1 MDLTQ
6 SMKLIGIGDNGQE
19 SLLPQ
24 YAQWI
29 EESEVL
35 VGGERVLSFFPN
47 YQGEK
52 IVIKGGLQALVEQL
66 QKETRPTVVLASGD
80 PLFFGI
86 GGYLSSKI
94 NIEVYPHISSIQ
106 LLLQKWVKVGRMLI
120 WSVCMVG
127 V

>member
-1 MDLTQ
+1 MELTQ

-35 VGGERVLSFFPN
+35 VGGERLLSFLSELSRREDRYKRWLTSACGTTTEGN
-47 YQGEK
+47 
-52 IVIKGGLQALVEQL
+52 
-66 QKETRPTVVLASGD
+66 TPTVVLASGD

-86 GGYLSSKI
+86 GGYL
-94 NIEVYPHISSIQ
+94 V
-106 LLLQKWVKVGRMLI
+106 
-120 WSVCMVG
+120 
-127 V
+127 